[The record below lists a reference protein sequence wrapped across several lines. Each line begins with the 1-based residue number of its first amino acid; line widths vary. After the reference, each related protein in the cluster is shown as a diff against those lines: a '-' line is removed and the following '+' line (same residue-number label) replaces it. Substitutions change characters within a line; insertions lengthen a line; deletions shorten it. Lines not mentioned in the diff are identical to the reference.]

1 MKKVIL
7 NVVLTIVATII
18 IGTLFYIGYQESQGN
33 TGKFDYETDV
43 EYNNPCNLP
52 TNTEPTTKEE
62 PTNENTTDAPVNKP
76 TSDGGWQEEDSYAQ
90 MNAGDYLISESDGV
104 ITFVKYTG
112 KDTKVTLPT
121 EYKGKPITHIAEGAF
136 TSSECEAVYIP
147 SSYERICRGAFADN
161 VTIKEVFIGEKVVE
175 VESMA
180 FGYCRNLKTV
190 KGCQNVKYVSSYAFT
205 GCKSLESVDF
215 DFRNIEVGEKA
226 FDGTNIK
233 V

>member
-7 NVVLTIVATII
+7 NIVLTVVAAIIVS
-18 IGTLFYIGYQESQGN
+18 TLFYIGYQESQGN
-33 TGKFDYETDV
+33 TGKINYETDV

-52 TNTEPTTKEE
+52 VNTESTTNEE
-62 PTNENTTDAPVNKP
+62 PTEESTTEAPVNKP
-76 TSDGGWQEEDSYAQ
+76 TSNGGWQDDEGYNE
-90 MNAGDYLISESDGV
+90 MNAGDYLVSENEGIV
-104 ITFVKYTG
+104 TFVKYTG
-112 KDTKVTLPT
+112 KDTRVALPT